1 MRARFLRVAVVA
13 TLAGSTGAAFAADY
27 TDVAPVVARNPIYE
41 RVNQPKQECWNETVS
56 VVTPQPAPPGNNT
69 LSPAGTIIG
78 GVAGGVIGHQVG
90 GGRGKDV
97 ATVAGTIVGAL
108 VGNNVANSASARDNP
123 PAYSEPEQ
131 RVVQRCRT
139 VDSWQDV
146 IRAYDVTYRYGGR
159 DTTVRMSYDPGQNVR
174 VAVGVVTD
182 GPPPYAGPPPRSY

>member
-1 MRARFLRVAVVA
+1 MTSRILRAAVVTA
-13 TLAGSTGAAFAADY
+13 LAACAGAAVAADY
-27 TDVAPVVARNPIYE
+27 TDVAPVVGRTPIYE

-56 VVTPQPAPPGNNT
+56 VVAPPPAPSGGST

-108 VGNNVANSASARDNP
+108 VGNSVANSANGPDARQV
-123 PAYSEPEQ
+123 YSEPEQ

-139 VDSWQDV
+139 VDSWHDV

-159 DTTVRMSYDPGQNVR
+159 ETTVRMPYDPGPSVR
-174 VAVGVVTD
+174 VAVGIVTD
-182 GPPPYAGPPPRSY
+182 GPPSQAGPAPRPY